1 MYPNGRRY
9 TNVELAYPDVMDG
22 KKADHSHDHPLPAPQ
37 LAPVVAVAAEA
48 EAVTAEAEAEAAKA
62 VLNDTAPAEVLT
74 RARDCHYHRESVIAT
89 ERLLLPPRDGY
100 YHLKTDWT
108 RWLLPPVVVA
118 PGSLTKLV
126 TVLQQLDTVEV
137 VTDEVE
143 KHIDAVEDAK
153 AERVERLAAVHRRQH
168 QHVSKMDITEQ
179 VCKTRTVFPLCLAEQ
194 VRENSVLSV
203 RVQTTMHTYRWQ
215 PSRYVYTCI
224 VGGILAVLKLCAY
237 SSVLRRCTV
246 RV

>member
-1 MYPNGRRY
+1 MHTCRYRHRGPVNRSDSAKRVRCLLRQVAIMYPNGRRY

-100 YHLKTDWT
+100 YHLKT
-108 RWLLPPVVVA
+108 V
-118 PGSLTKLV
+118 
-126 TVLQQLDTVEV
+126 
-137 VTDEVE
+137 
-143 KHIDAVEDAK
+143 I
-153 AERVERLAAVHRRQH
+153 
-168 QHVSKMDITEQ
+168 IT
-179 VCKTRTVFPLCLAEQ
+179 
-194 VRENSVLSV
+194 
-203 RVQTTMHTYRWQ
+203 
-215 PSRYVYTCI
+215 
-224 VGGILAVLKLCAY
+224 
-237 SSVLRRCTV
+237 
-246 RV
+246 